1 MVSVIKVLGL
11 LEMLGLPEMLGLLSM
26 VDLRHKSRVQARLV
40 TNALQQDMNLTARLR
55 KTKHCVVRPLNILCS
70 DQFIQRLISSDGA
83 ATRDQ
88 IDAGEVGV
96 QHRTNTIDYKH
107 LFAVAA
113 NDPRFADIDPSHVV
127 EHETAKL
134 FDTWK
139 KVYGNYA
146 KAYAKFFVSGQ
157 NSEEFYNFCSGD
169 LDVAFLRVCVAEK
182 PELEA
187 FVRGGMHEQ
196 DEIDSLGLAA
206 LPPPSTKPS
215 KWQDQVLKTVNWIA
229 DIFVRAPAV
238 VAPPSIAATTPA
250 PHEEDVLIDRIAK
263 LHQLIDQV
271 KESQRKS
278 EQSGYVDSTLVRCI
292 GLYQQ
297 RLQHYESQLA
307 SLY

>member
-1 MVSVIKVLGL
+1 MR
-11 LEMLGLPEMLGLLSM
+11 
-26 VDLRHKSRVQARLV
+26 RHEV
-40 TNALQQDMNLTARLR
+40 N
-55 KTKHCVVRPLNILCS
+55 
-70 DQFIQRLISSDGA
+70 QRITLWK
-83 ATRDQ
+83 
-88 IDAGEVGV
+88 EVGV
-96 QHRTNTIDYKH
+96 QHRTYTIDYNY

-113 NDPRFADIDPSHVV
+113 NDHRFADIDPSHIV
-127 EHETAKL
+127 EHETGKL
-134 FDTWK
+134 YELWK

-146 KAYAKFFVSGQ
+146 KAYPKFFVSGQ

-169 LDVAFLRVCVAEK
+169 LDVAYLRVCVTEK

-215 KWQDQVLKTVNWIA
+215 KWQDEVLKTVNRIA

-271 KESQRKS
+271 KDSQRKS
-278 EQSGYVDSTLVRCI
+278 EQSECVDSTLARSI
-292 GLYQQ
+292 SLYQQ